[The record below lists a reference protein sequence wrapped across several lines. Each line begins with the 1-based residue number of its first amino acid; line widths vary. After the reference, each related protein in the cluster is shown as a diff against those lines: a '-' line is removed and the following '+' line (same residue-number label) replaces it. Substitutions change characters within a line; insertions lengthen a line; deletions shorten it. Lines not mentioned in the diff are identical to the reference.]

1 MKTRNHNESGLE
13 KENKKILSLF
23 NLVLFVALTETK
35 LMNNKAKIRDVTTV
49 GKGGKRKLIQ
59 KKFLTF

>member
-1 MKTRNHNESGLE
+1 M
-13 KENKKILSLF
+13 SLF

-49 GKGGKRKLIQ
+49 DKGGKRKLIQ
-59 KKFLTF
+59 KKCLTF